1 MNSGF
6 IHFNYPSCFICG
18 ELTRGILVIQLVY
31 RAMGWLGVG
40 FPVDHL
46 TICTDVLNEPGLNA
60 HVDYHHFHI
69 MNQKTGYDGQTS
81 NFL

>member
-1 MNSGF
+1 
-6 IHFNYPSCFICG
+6 
-18 ELTRGILVIQLVY
+18 
-31 RAMGWLGVG
+31 MGWPGVE

-60 HVDYHHFHI
+60 HVDYHHFYI
-69 MNQKTGYDGQTS
+69 MNPKTGYDGQTS

>member
-1 MNSGF
+1 
-6 IHFNYPSCFICG
+6 
-18 ELTRGILVIQLVY
+18 
-31 RAMGWLGVG
+31 MGWPGVG